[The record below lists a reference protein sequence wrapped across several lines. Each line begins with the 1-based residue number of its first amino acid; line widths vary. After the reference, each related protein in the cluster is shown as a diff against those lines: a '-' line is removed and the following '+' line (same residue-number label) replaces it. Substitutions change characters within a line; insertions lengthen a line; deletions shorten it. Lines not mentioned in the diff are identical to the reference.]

1 VEVDKA
7 TTDFEW
13 KDGTLHLTNLDVR
26 KNDVAR
32 IAGAVDIDAQD
43 QVDGK
48 LKLGLP
54 SIVTAKW
61 PQLQEK
67 VFPVQLEDYNWAD
80 VHLTGTPDHLQED
93 LTPRL
98 LTAGLGQGTDLL
110 NQATQ
115 KATDL
120 FNSFMGNTP
129 PASQAPTSQPPAS
142 QPPPAPAPT
151 PAPPS
156 C

>member
-1 VEVDKA
+1 
-7 TTDFEW
+7 
-13 KDGTLHLTNLDVR
+13 LTNVDVR

-32 IAGAVDIDAQD
+32 IAGEIDVDAQS

-54 SIVTAKW
+54 SIVTTKW

-67 VFPVQLEDYNWAD
+67 VFPVQLEDYNWAQ

-98 LTAGLGQGTDLL
+98 LAAGLGQGTDLL

-115 KATDL
+115 KATDI
-120 FNSFMGNTP
+120 FNSLMGK
-129 PASQAPTSQPPAS
+129 
-142 QPPPAPAPT
+142 
-151 PAPPS
+151 
-156 C
+156 